1 MSTEARLTRTDS
13 MSPEVAERLASAVG
27 PGRRFE
33 GGDLLPALWHWAYF
47 PELAPLAELGPDGH
61 PRRDDE
67 LAQRF
72 PRRMAGGGR
81 VQQLRGLVVGE
92 PAEKLSEI
100 VEMREHHGRSGD
112 LVVCQWRHTY
122 LQSGATALEEM
133 QSLVYLPA
141 RTEEQRPASPGARAG
156 EAPQTAQG
164 SWEVVRHVE
173 FSSVA
178 LFRFSAATW
187 NSHRIHYDRGY
198 ATGEEGYPGLVVHG
212 PLLTMLLAREAEREL
227 GSSLTLEFRS
237 KAAVFDGEGVD
248 VYILREDDTSCLL
261 EARKSDGTV
270 TTALSASIASSPG
283 GEPGP

>member
-1 MSTEARLTRTDS
+1 MSTKARVTRTDS
-13 MSPEVAERLASAVG
+13 MPPEIAERLACAVG

-33 GGDLLPALWHWAYF
+33 KGDLLPALWHWAYF
-47 PELAPLAELGPDGH
+47 PELAPLSELGPDGH

-67 LAQRF
+67 LVQSF

-92 PAEKLSEI
+92 PAEKISEI

-112 LVVCQWRHTY
+112 LVVCEWRHTY
-122 LQSGATALEEM
+122 LQAGATALEEM

-141 RTEEQRPASPGARAG
+141 RTGKQKPPGEGARAG
-156 EAPQTAQG
+156 AAPQPARG
-164 SWEVVRHVE
+164 SWEIVRHVE

-178 LFRFSAATW
+178 LFRFSVATW

-227 GSSLTLEFRS
+227 GSSLSLEFRS
-237 KAAVFDGEGVD
+237 KAAVFEGEGVD
-248 VYILREDDTSCLL
+248 VWRLREDDSTCLL

-270 TTALSASIASSPG
+270 TTALSASIASGPG